1 MGWQVCEVAADSSLR
16 RRRMVGVKLVVR
28 PGQIGPKTRCDRP
41 FSPLGVRPDRY
52 DGAVIVHAG
61 VGRRAGP
68 GAADERCRRSR
79 LDRLRGRG
87 ACRPGD
93 DLETFLAKTVLR
105 LANYAVTG
113 AVGEGED
120 VGEAVDEGI
129 DLASRAS
136 GWAARGLT
144 AVIDATRGRSA
155 LAAGEPVAARGLAA
169 LAGVEASHTR
179 QFARSGEP
187 SAAPT
192 PAKEA
197 RRWLGPRNVV
207 GV

>member
-1 MGWQVCEVAADSSLR
+1 MDLRPRTPMTTRTTPTVALSKPVAPRLAAIDPEAIAR
-16 RRRMVGVKLVVR
+16 HVV
-28 PGQIGPKTRCDRP
+28 
-41 FSPLGVRPDRY
+41 
-52 DGAVIVHAG
+52 AV
-61 VGRRAGP
+61 
-68 GAADERCRRSR
+68 
-79 LDRLRGRG
+79 LRGRLESMARPLSPAFRLAFVPAFDG
-87 ACRPGD
+87 APPLD
-93 DLETFLAKTVLR
+93 DLETHLAQTVLR

-113 AVGEGED
+113 AVGDWED

-136 GWAARGLT
+136 GWTARGLT
-144 AVIDATRGRSA
+144 VVIDAARGRAA